1 MAKQKPVILP
11 DYKADSQDDIE
22 ALIAR
27 NRQLEDDFDPM
38 YIPGYTEIQKANA
51 IAEVDDL
58 LWRDAHPGQPK
69 EYYYNQLGKNPQPL
83 PVHFQAVRVAGMDGT
98 HNANVTRD
106 KAEYDRWGYRPAKY
120 PEDFTPHGFGQPVFY
135 VVQADGTLRREDL
148 QLFVVDARAAR
159 ARELSIARRTAEME
173 NPESKDGEGTSFT
186 GTAEKRFE
194 HITT

>member
-1 MAKQKPVILP
+1 MAKKPVILP
-11 DYKADSQDDIE
+11 DYRAESQDEIE

-27 NRQLEDDFDPM
+27 NRQLEDSFDPM

-58 LWRDAHPGQPK
+58 VWRETHPGVSK
-69 EYYYNQLGKNPQPL
+69 EDEYRKLGTHPQPL

-98 HNANVTRD
+98 HNANVSRD
-106 KAEYDRWGYRPAKY
+106 KAEYDRWGYEPAKY
-120 PEDFTPHGFGQPVFY
+120 PEHFQPHGFGQPVFY
-135 VVQADGTLRREDL
+135 TVQADGTLRREDL
-148 QLFVVDARAAR
+148 QLYVVDARAAR
-159 ARELSIARRTAEME
+159 ARELSIARRTAELE
-173 NPESKDGEGTSFT
+173 NPESKDGDGTNFT